1 MSGVAMNTSAG
12 LALVW
17 PVLAQVLLTLVILG
31 LLGRARV
38 AAVRAKRV
46 KIAAVA
52 LSNEG
57 WPDEVRRFSNNLA
70 NQFETPVLFYVL
82 VAAAIHVGAT
92 GWPMVVLAWI
102 FVASRVAHAVVHT
115 TSNHVLTRFRIFLVG
130 LAALGMMLLVVAARL
145 LAG

>member
-1 MSGVAMNTSAG
+1 MNAGSG

-17 PVLAQVLLTLVILG
+17 PVLAQVLLTLVVLG

-52 LSNEG
+52 LSNDG
-57 WPDEVRRFSNNLA
+57 WPDDVRRFSNNLA

-82 VAAAIHVGAT
+82 VAVAIHVGAT
-92 GWPMVVLAWI
+92 GWPMIALAWI
-102 FVASRVAHAVVHT
+102 YVASRVAHAVVHT
-115 TSNHVLTRFRIFLVG
+115 TSNHVMTRFRMFLVG
-130 LAALGMMLLVVAARL
+130 LATLGIMWLVVVARL

>member
-1 MSGVAMNTSAG
+1 MNASAG
-12 LALVW
+12 FALVW
-17 PVLAQVLLTLVILG
+17 PVLAQVLLTLVVLG
-31 LLGRARV
+31 MLGRARV
-38 AAVRAKRV
+38 TAVRAKRV

-57 WPDEVRRFSNNLA
+57 WPDEVRRLSNNLA

-102 FVASRVAHAVVHT
+102 YVASRVAHAVVHT

>member
-1 MSGVAMNTSAG
+1 MNPSGS

-17 PVLAQVLLTLVILG
+17 PVLVQVLLTLVVLG

-52 LSNEG
+52 LSNDA

-82 VAAAIHVGAT
+82 VAAAIHTGAT
-92 GWPMVVLAWI
+92 GWPMIALAWLY
-102 FVASRVAHAVVHT
+102 VASRVAHAVVHT

-130 LAALGMMLLVVAARL
+130 LAALGMMWLGVVARL
-145 LAG
+145 LVG